1 MTYQET
7 LDFMFSQ
14 LPMYHRIGAAAYK
27 ADIQPTIDMMEA
39 LGNPERKFKSIHV
52 AGTNGKGSVSHF
64 LASILQEAGYKV
76 GLYTSPHLVDFR
88 ERIRINGEMIPEQE
102 VVDFIT
108 HHPSL
113 ITEKHLSFFEM
124 TVGLAFDYFAREMVD
139 IAVIEVGMGGRL
151 DSTNVMPP
159 APPLNQGRCPQD
171 GGVILSVITN
181 IGLDHTQFLGDT
193 LEKIAFEKA
202 GIIKPGVHVVIG
214 ETQPETK
221 PVFER
226 VAAERHAPITFADQ
240 HWHVRTS
247 AGNRDESRLLFDVE
261 RRHPAGNTS
270 EPPQPQWRCGL
281 VSQLAGSYQLKNL
294 ATVFEAVR
302 QLPLPLNGHIVER
315 GIARVVDNTHLHGRW
330 QVIAN
335 RPLTICETAHNAP
348 GIDAMLGKLA
358 TMHFAR
364 LHVIYGCVNDKD
376 YRKILTHLHTEF
388 AKLGKPFDWRFSQ
401 PSVPRQLP
409 VADLQSAAR
418 DLGIDGPAFP
428 NVKDAIAD
436 AQQHWQVTNYLLPIK
451 KPPPNSRA
459 AATITCN
466 KPSISRAG
474 LRCRAAFPS
483 SPVRLQVRGSVR
495 VSLRAAG
502 AHLCRPVEY
511 TTCPDTRCSG

>member
-1 MTYQET
+1 
-7 LDFMFSQ
+7 
-14 LPMYHRIGAAAYK
+14 
-27 ADIQPTIDMMEA
+27 
-39 LGNPERKFKSIHV
+39 
-52 AGTNGKGSVSHF
+52 
-64 LASILQEAGYKV
+64 
-76 GLYTSPHLVDFR
+76 
-88 ERIRINGEMIPEQE
+88 
-102 VVDFIT
+102 
-108 HHPSL
+108 
-113 ITEKHLSFFEM
+113 M
-124 TVGLAFDYFAREMVD
+124 TVGLAFDYFAREKVD

-202 GIIKPGVHVVIG
+202 GIIKPGVPVVIG

-247 AGNRDESRLLFDVE
+247 AGNRDESRLLFDVLDLDM
-261 RRHPAGNTS
+261 AGDR
-270 EPPQPQWRCGL
+270 EDDEWRCGL

-436 AQQHWQVTNYLLPIK
+436 AQQKADDQDLVLVTG
-451 KPPPNSRA
+451 
-459 AATITCN
+459 
-466 KPSISRAG
+466 SIFLIADA
-474 LRCRAAFPS
+474 LA
-483 SPVRLQVRGSVR
+483 
-495 VSLRAAG
+495 
-502 AHLCRPVEY
+502 
-511 TTCPDTRCSG
+511 D